1 MYYIFVEN
9 KNLNGC
15 GTCKCSD
22 NGILNFEVDKN
33 VFENYKTEPLKFTFQ
48 NNKIVENPDFTNLK
62 QKIQKQQMKEN
73 LKQELDELDK
83 KRIRAICENEVKDNS
98 SGQTWLEFYNNKIQE
113 LRSRLNCLN

>member
-9 KNLNGC
+9 ENLNGC

-33 VFENYKTEPLKFTFQ
+33 VFENYKTEPLKFIFQ

-73 LKQELDELDK
+73 LRKSLTIMYSYTSLNEYFHNIKKQHIKLYHFLF
-83 KRIRAICENEVKDNS
+83 VK
-98 SGQTWLEFYNNKIQE
+98 
-113 LRSRLNCLN
+113 